1 MAEVTDE
8 CFEDIWH
15 ETDHAESGY
24 VSWHQCKDFCAR
36 VLVHEAE
43 LAEERRIKAEVEAKK
58 LEEKRLREE
67 AEEAARLAE
76 EER

>member
-1 MAEVTDE
+1 
-8 CFEDIWH
+8 
-15 ETDHAESGY
+15 
-24 VSWHQCKDFCAR
+24 
-36 VLVHEAE
+36 LVHEAE
-43 LAEERRIKAEVEAKK
+43 LAEERRIKAEAEAKK